1 MPRISS
7 TRRVTLPADSLKTAG
22 LRAGDDVTAE
32 ADRPER
38 IVIRHVRRDVDDALG
53 VFDGLYD
60 LAYLDRLR
68 AGERA

>member
-1 MPRISS
+1 MSRISS
-7 TRRVTLPADSLKTAG
+7 TRRVILPADSLKAAG

-32 ADRPER
+32 AEGPAR
-38 IVIRHVRRDVDDALG
+38 IVIRRVRRDVDDALG

-60 LAYLDRLR
+60 LAYLGRLR

>member
-7 TRRVTLPADSLKTAG
+7 THRVTLPADSLKASG
-22 LRAGDDVTAE
+22 LRAGDDVTIE
-32 ADRPER
+32 VDGPGRV
-38 IVIRHVRRDVDDALG
+38 VIRRVRHDVDAALG

-60 LAYLDRLR
+60 PAYLDRLR